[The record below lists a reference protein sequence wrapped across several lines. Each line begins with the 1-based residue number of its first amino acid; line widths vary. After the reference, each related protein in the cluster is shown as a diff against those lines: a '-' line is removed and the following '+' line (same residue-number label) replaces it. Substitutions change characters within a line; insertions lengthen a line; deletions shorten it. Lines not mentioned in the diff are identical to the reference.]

1 MKKTILAM
9 TVPAAMLA
17 AGTANAAVNLYNQ
30 EGVSVD
36 VSGAAEVQYIN
47 KFSTTQDGHVRIDDA
62 DLMFNASIEVT
73 EGLKAVAGLGL
84 KFESG
89 TGIDDYSD
97 VSDTQSDRLYVG
109 LSSNFG
115 TLTMGR
121 QLLIADNMGN
131 AKDYELGT
139 EQIGATANAGQVI
152 KWEYD
157 NGTVYGGLNV
167 ALDDNP
173 GNAAAT
179 DTGREVMGLRVGARF
194 QGLDAR
200 VYYQDATN
208 INDGTSL
215 AFDQTTMN
223 LELDYAMGAF
233 DVSASFGQQENTDVT
248 TAAKTKFDFWQ
259 ISGGFQANEKT
270 SFALGYDAKS
280 KSDDVNTIDSSTV
293 YVNATYNLHSNAR
306 IYAEVGMQDSND
318 PVHASDTGYLVGME
332 VKF

>member
-30 EGVSVD
+30 DGVSVD

-62 DLMFNASIEVT
+62 DLMFNASIDVT

-89 TGIDDYSD
+89 TGINDYSD

-121 QLLIADNMGN
+121 QLLLADDMGN

-139 EQIGATANAGQVI
+139 EQIGAAVANAGQVI
-152 KWEYD
+152 KWVYD
-157 NGTVYGGLNV
+157 NGMVYGGLNV

-179 DTGREVMGLRVGARF
+179 DTGREAMGLRVGARF

-208 INDGTSL
+208 VNA

-223 LELDYAMGAF
+223 FELDYAMGAF
-233 DVSASFGQQENTDVT
+233 DVSASFGQQENKDVA
-248 TAAKTKFDFWQ
+248 TAAKTTFDFWQ

-280 KSDDVNTIDSSTV
+280 QSDDVNTIDSSTV
-293 YVNATYNLHSNAR
+293 YVNATYSLHSNAR
-306 IYAEVGMQDSND
+306 IYAEVGMQDSNKPD
-318 PVHASDTGYLVGME
+318 HASDTGYLVGME